1 NKFPK
6 SFRFILGNEI
16 CERFSYYGN
25 KVLLALYLNT
35 YMGYSEDT
43 STSIVHT
50 FNFVAY
56 AFPLLGA
63 YLGDGVLGKFKTIFY
78 FSIIYVIGS
87 IFLSVTSIDGV
98 TGSEPGHRSPWG
110 IAIGLFLIA
119 MGTGGIKPLISTFAG
134 DQLKRNQSHLLERLF
149 QIFYWC
155 VNLGSLFA
163 TVSVPLLKRYVGY
176 WLAFGIPA
184 VFLTIS
190 TIIFVSGSSHYV
202 KRPVT
207 ESILLTAAKVVG
219 FAIREKYRQF
229 KAKYFK
235 RTVYNNPFD
244 RNNGEDKSWLDLSK
258 VQYDPDTV
266 DSIKCALNVLTV
278 FIPLPFFWAIYDQ
291 TGSRWT
297 YQAESLDLCVFGK
310 KVTWLC
316 LEAEQIQALNP
327 LFIMMFIPIVE
338 YVIYK
343 PLKRFGINFKPLIKM
358 AIGMWLAVLS
368 FIISMFLQIAIDKNP
383 PGTISIW
390 LQLPQYLVLT
400 IGEILISIPG
410 LEFAYSEA
418 PPSMKAIIMSGWLLA
433 VSLGNIF
440 VVFIVSAVNLGKQWV
455 EFLVFAVVMS
465 LFIFVYMYIAY
476 KFKSSTASNN
486 QDNQFKSS
494 KDEDEN
500 SILTQDSSLG
510 DRFVI
515 IDSNDDPDG
524 DYRAIE
530 LESNLI

>member
-1 NKFPK
+1 MKTNEKFKNNYNENEDSPLIQDESPDQADKFPT
-6 SFRFILGNEI
+6 SFRYILLNEI
-16 CERFSYYGN
+16 GERFSYYGN
-25 KVLLALYLNT
+25 KSILSIYLNS
-35 YMGYSEDT
+35 YMGYSKNT

-50 FNFVAY
+50 FNFLAY

-63 YLGDGVLGKFKTIFY
+63 YLGDGVLGKFKTILY
-78 FSIIYVIGS
+78 FSIIYVVGS
-87 IFLSVTSIDGV
+87 TFLSVTSIDGI
-98 TGSEPGHRSPWG
+98 TGGEPGHRSPWG
-110 IAIGLFLIA
+110 IAIALVLIA

-134 DQLKRNQSHLLERLF
+134 DQLKKNQSHLLEKLF

-155 VNLGSLFA
+155 INLGSLLA
-163 TVSVPLLKRYVGY
+163 TIFVPLLKRYVGY

-190 TIIFVSGSSHYV
+190 TIIFVAGSGSYV

-207 ESILLTAAKVVG
+207 ESILLTAAKVIG
-219 FAIREKYRQF
+219 FAIKEKLKRL
-229 KAKYFK
+229 KAKITG
-235 RTVYNNPFD
+235 TVFYNSFD
-244 RNNGEDKSWLDLSK
+244 AINNDDKSWLDSAK
-258 VQYDPDTV
+258 VEYDTDVV

-278 FIPLPFFWAIYDQ
+278 FIPLPFFWALYDQ

-343 PLKRFGINFKPLIKM
+343 PLKSFGINFKPLIKM
-358 AIGMWLAVLS
+358 AIGMWLAVAS

-390 LQLPQYLVLT
+390 LQLPQYLILT

-455 EFLVFAVVMS
+455 EFLVFAAVMS
-465 LFIFVYMYIAY
+465 LFIFVFMIIAY
-476 KFKSSTASNN
+476 R
-486 QDNQFKSS
+486 FKSS
-494 KDEDEN
+494 KP
-500 SILTQDSSLG
+500 SI
-510 DRFVI
+510 
-515 IDSNDDPDG
+515 
-524 DYRAIE
+524 
-530 LESNLI
+530 